1 MLLFDLGML
10 IFPQRSVS
18 FDKSSTL
25 GKMWFC
31 SLKDKQKK
39 GRGGSMTFFAI
50 YELGAME
57 KIRKDYALSFLKNK
71 SHVLADLCF
80 FSCIHKSKENSTAEK
95 SQSFKSTYWQVKRC
109 WVLFLPISFG
119 KEMKWLSE
127 KDHSSV
133 SHLSRLEEPWAYWL

>member
-1 MLLFDLGML
+1 M
-10 IFPQRSVS
+10 
-18 FDKSSTL
+18 L

-31 SLKDKQKK
+31 SPTDKLRKE
-39 GRGGSMTFFAI
+39 GGGKMSFFFFFAI

-57 KIRKDYALSFLKNK
+57 KIRKDCALFFFSSKIKVTRLQIYI
-71 SHVLADLCF
+71 F

-127 KDHSSV
+127 KDHSSAL
-133 SHLSRLEEPWAYWL
+133 HLSRLEEPWAILTVESHFFLHLTYSDED